1 MSSSLQ
7 LPVVTLTVLG
17 AIVAVL
23 GLFAAGEIAVV
34 ALGLGAVA
42 FAGLLAALGA
52 RRGA

>member
-1 MSSSLQ
+1 MTSTLQ
-7 LPVVTLTVLG
+7 LPVFTLTVLG

-34 ALGLGAVA
+34 ALGLGAIA

-52 RRGA
+52 RRA